1 MVRGQEYCGKV
12 LVAEDNPANQ
22 KLMEVLLKKEGITPV
37 MAADGHQA
45 VETAV
50 EQSFDLIFM
59 DIQMPNMN
67 GYEATRKLRKKG
79 QTTPIVALT
88 ASAMK
93 EDEEKCLQAGC
104 DDYLAKP
111 LVREQLIEVLDKY
124 LISSS
129 GAVWAN
135 SEAIKN
141 SPADTEPTSA
151 VSGLGIIDWETLVG
165 IGDDEEVIGKI
176 AGAFCKDGLRCM
188 EKIVSA
194 IEEEDW
200 AMLELYAHRM
210 KGGSATIGAKG
221 VSEKA
226 GLLEQAGLKGDLET
240 ARLLIGQ
247 LQSEVD
253 GLLPKH
259 AISLLVSAW
268 KLEIAPAPS
277 FLRANS
283 GGKPIV

>member
-253 GLLPKH
+253 GLL
-259 AISLLVSAW
+259 
-268 KLEIAPAPS
+268 S
-277 FLRANS
+277 FLSEPNWIEEVRQECE
-283 GGKPIV
+283 KV